1 MVVNQRVS
9 TGVNLNIYNMEW
21 IYTQENPLR
30 VFEAFSGYGAMSLA
44 LKYLGIPHKVVG
56 ISEIEPNAVKAY
68 MALHKGED
76 IVNYGDI
83 SKVDW
88 NEVPDFDLLNWSSP
102 CQDYSNAGL
111 QRGGQEGSGTR
122 SSLIWELKRCLEVK
136 QPKYLLTEN
145 VKALV
150 SDKFRPGF
158 LEYCRY
164 LETKGYTSF
173 NKVINSR
180 DMGIPQNRER
190 IFVVSILGE
199 SWYNF
204 PQPQELKLKLKDML
218 EEKVDERYYLD
229 DKKVAEFIG
238 NLDKE
243 KIRKIVEWYRC
254 ELGGAAAV
262 I

>member
-1 MVVNQRVS
+1 M
-9 TGVNLNIYNMEW
+9 MKW
-21 IYTQENPLR
+21 IYTDEKPLR

-44 LKYLGIPHKVVG
+44 LKYIGIPHRVVG
-56 ISEIEPNAVKAY
+56 ISEIEPNAIKAY
-68 MALHKGED
+68 MSLHDGED
-76 IVNYGDI
+76 ITNYGDI

-88 NEVPDFDLLNWSSP
+88 GKVPDFDLLNWSSP

-111 QRGGQEGSGTR
+111 QRGGEEGSGTR
-122 SSLIWELKRCLEVK
+122 SSLIWELKRCLETK
-136 QPKYLLTEN
+136 RPKYVLTEN

-158 LEYCRY
+158 LAYCRY
-164 LETKGYTSF
+164 MEEMGYTTF
-173 NKVINSR
+173 NKVIDSAK
-180 DMGIPQNRER
+180 MGIPQHRER

-204 PQPQELKLKLKDML
+204 PQEQELKLKLKDML

-229 DKKVAEFIG
+229 DRKVAEFIG

-243 KIRKIVEWYRC
+243 KIKKIC
-254 ELGGAAAV
+254 E
-262 I
+262 